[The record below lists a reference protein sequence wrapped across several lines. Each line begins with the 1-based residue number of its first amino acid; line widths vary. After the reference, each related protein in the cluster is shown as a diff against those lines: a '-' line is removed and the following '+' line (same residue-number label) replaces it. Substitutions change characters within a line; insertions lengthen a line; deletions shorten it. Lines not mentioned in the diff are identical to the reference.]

1 MSVHPP
7 LAISELNLALCPVI
21 DSVLSILEGQRKN
34 FKTGRTGCSFLWTE
48 RVRSSCWMQMVN
60 RPRFVSGLESSL
72 LISTSVFF
80 QTLVL
85 LGFVLEGYDGMGEA
99 ICGEMRRR
107 TAGHICSLA
116 PCRVV

>member
-72 LISTSVFF
+72 LISTFC
-80 QTLVL
+80 VL
-85 LGFVLEGYDGMGEA
+85 PNFGAFGL
-99 ICGEMRRR
+99 C
-107 TAGHICSLA
+107 AGRL
-116 PCRVV
+116 